1 MVKIVYTVETIYL
14 IRNSLYNFNTLLI
27 INEGRENLLGL
38 LDNKNMITE
47 LLNIN
52 LVKELGLDSLPQ
64 EKKELLINQMM
75 EVVES
80 RINLEV
86 LSILTEDEKEELD
99 TVLDSNAD
107 MVAFLR
113 SKIPNFDLLVAET
126 IANFKKEVV
135 EMHQPMVSTT

>member
-1 MVKIVYTVETIYL
+1 
-14 IRNSLYNFNTLLI
+14 
-27 INEGRENLLGL
+27 
-38 LDNKNMITE
+38 MITE

-135 EMHQPMVSTT
+135 EMHQPMVAAA